1 MRGLSRARRCRAR
14 PLRAEP
20 GACMVLGLIAGLGD
34 LTDAELNELAL
45 AVAVE
50 FSRAHGTGFW
60 RCPPLFASAARTLSC
75 ETTPRR
81 TEQVVP
87 CQPYGLSSRSICPRV
102 LRPLRALRA
111 GQPYQG
117 LTHRRLPRAGRRSH
131 WSPGVSFLQ
140 PKLAHAGE
148 RASRL
153 VTLTHAGSGNSKK
166 PSHFR
171 IWLQDWSAK
180 LSPSRRVT
188 RHFSE

>member
-1 MRGLSRARRCRAR
+1 MVGRPTRGPDHGAAL
-14 PLRAEP
+14 PLA
-20 GACMVLGLIAGLGD
+20 
-34 LTDAELNELAL
+34 AL
-45 AVAVE
+45 AVTVE
-50 FSRAHGTGFW
+50 LSRVHGTGFW

-75 ETTPRR
+75 ETTPWQ
-81 TEQVVP
+81 TEPVVP
-87 CQPYGLSSRSICPRV
+87 CQPYGLSSRSMCPRG

-111 GQPYQG
+111 GRLYQG
-117 LTHRRLPRAGRRSH
+117 LTPRRLPRAGLRSH

-166 PSHFR
+166 PSYFR
-171 IWLQDWSAK
+171 ILLQDWIAK

-188 RHFSE
+188 KHFSERTASRSSI